1 MIDAEA
7 SVESIYMAE
16 VVIKVA
22 VSFCLL
28 ILFHELGHFLV
39 AKRLGIGVERFSIG
53 FGPKVTGFRWGE
65 TEYLLSLIP
74 LGGYVK
80 LLGDDPRGMARHHPR
95 AFLHKPIGTRLAV
108 VVAGPLANFA
118 LAIVIFAGIHVAGVP
133 TAQISEV
140 PEVGEVVADSP
151 AMKAGL
157 QKGDRILA
165 IDGRPILRWDELV
178 RTIHDSANI
187 PLQLRVQREEQ
198 EFEVRLTPKPGKV
211 IKDLEEVEVGLI
223 GVAPQMEVTVV
234 QYAPHIALY
243 KGFEKTWE
251 ISALTVVSLVKMVQ
265 GKISPRHLAGPVGI
279 FQMAGQQAKVGI
291 LPLISL
297 FAVLSISLGILNL
310 FPIPILDG
318 GHVLFF
324 ALEALW
330 GQPISPRKQEIA
342 TQVGL
347 FLLTV
352 LMLTAFYN
360 DLLRI
365 FAN

>member
-1 MIDAEA
+1 
-7 SVESIYMAE
+7 MAE
-16 VVIKVA
+16 IVVKVA

-28 ILFHELGHFLV
+28 ILIHELGHFLV
-39 AKRLGIGVERFSIG
+39 AKYLGIGVERFSIG
-53 FGPKVTGFRWGE
+53 FGPKLMGLRRGE
-65 TEYLLSLIP
+65 TEYMVSAIP

-80 LLGDDPRGMARHHPR
+80 LLGDDPRGPDGDHPR
-95 AFLHKPIGTRLAV
+95 AFLNKPIGHRMAV
-108 VVAGPLANFA
+108 VAAGPLANFA
-118 LAIVIFAGIHVAGVP
+118 LAIVIFAVVHWVGIP
-133 TAQISEV
+133 TPEVSEL
-140 PEVGEVVADSP
+140 PEVGEVMADSP
-151 AMKAGL
+151 AMQAGL

-165 IDGRPILRWDELV
+165 VDGQTVHKWEDLV
-178 RTIHDSANI
+178 QTIHQRANV
-187 PLQLRVQREEQ
+187 PLQLRVQRGGQ
-198 EFEVRLTPKPGKV
+198 ELDVTVTPKPGTV

-223 GVAPQMEVTVV
+223 GVSPYVTVDIV
-234 QYAPHIALY
+234 QYSPPVALW
-243 KGFEKTWE
+243 KGVEKTWE
-251 ISALTVVSLVKMVQ
+251 VSALTMVSLVKMVQ

-291 LPLISL
+291 LPLLSL
-297 FAVLSISLGILNL
+297 MAVLSISLGILNL

-318 GHVLFF
+318 GHLLFF
-324 ALEALW
+324 AVEGMI

-347 FLLTV
+347 FLLMA